1 MLNKLSTFLGVFA
14 RGNKKNNVC
23 RSDSAKKKTYFE
35 PRAVV
40 LNTKI
45 SLIFRLGIPVEGKIN
60 L

>member
-1 MLNKLSTFLGVFA
+1 MNKLSTFLGVLA

-23 RSDSAKKKTYFE
+23 RSDSAEKIYIYFE

>member
-1 MLNKLSTFLGVFA
+1 MSYQPSWVFSLEETK
-14 RGNKKNNVC
+14 RIMFVGLILP
-23 RSDSAKKKTYFE
+23 KKTYFE

-45 SLIFRLGIPVEGKIN
+45 SLICRLGIPVEGKIN

>member
-1 MLNKLSTFLGVFA
+1 MSYQPSWVFSLEETK
-14 RGNKKNNVC
+14 RIMFVGPILPKKIYI
-23 RSDSAKKKTYFE
+23 YFE
-35 PRAVV
+35 PRGVV

>member
-1 MLNKLSTFLGVFA
+1 MFVGPILP
-14 RGNKKNNVC
+14 
-23 RSDSAKKKTYFE
+23 KKKTYFE

>member
-1 MLNKLSTFLGVFA
+1 MSYQPSWVFSLEETK
-14 RGNKKNNVC
+14 RIMFVGLILP
-23 RSDSAKKKTYFE
+23 KKKTYFE

-45 SLIFRLGIPVEGKIN
+45 NLICRLGIPVEGKIN